1 MSSRKRTKPARKKA
15 ATKETAARKKRVTS
29 KAAPT
34 EPSAL
39 GLLYS
44 VGRSIKDD
52 TVALQLAERVV
63 IQEFGEGWR
72 VAPLG
77 KGARDYRAAQRTGK
91 KIPVG
96 KAWELARKLTKNRDV
111 FDAEP
116 DLVGPGLEP
125 HPDDLND
132 LAQVGPV
139 PAGGPDGPPLACTN
153 PPSYA
158 WSLSLCKVQ
167 NAWALQPPDPAV
179 GKGFGEGIVIGHP
192 DTGYTQHAEIW
203 ASDPSVNRLL
213 WSEGYNFFEHTNSPT
228 DLLNGGNP
236 GHGTGTSSV
245 IMAGADFT
253 QGDRVDG
260 VAPKA
265 RLIPLR
271 VTNTVIIWNFGHMAE
286 AIHYAIE
293 KKCHVVSISLGGLL
307 KSRTLERAIQRAVE
321 NGVVVLCAAG
331 NVWPW
336 VIYPARF
343 DEVIAVA
350 ACNCEKTIWRS
361 SAAGPAVDVTAP
373 GESVWVART
382 KRKGNV
388 LDYYRDRGSGTSF
401 AVATT
406 AGACALWLAYHGRGT
421 LIQKYGASN
430 IASVFKELVMK
441 SASTPTGW
449 NSDKHGAGILDAE
462 KLLQT
467 PLPDT
472 PHAAGMGIH
481 ANAIPAPATDM
492 DDIAAFFP
500 GVSRARVRSG
510 LARFLNATESQLRE
524 LLAEYGDEIL
534 FHVASNP
541 LVRAEIQ
548 RPPASPVAASPGMQA
563 RRGKQFERT
572 ASHAIKARARL

>member
-1 MSSRKRTKPARKKA
+1 MPPRKRAKPKSRKKA
-15 ATKETAARKKRVTS
+15 ATKKRAALKTKVSLKKLT
-29 KAAPT
+29 T
-34 EPSAL
+34 EPTAL
-39 GLLYS
+39 GILFS
-44 VGRSIKDD
+44 VGTSIRDD
-52 TVALQLAERVV
+52 AIALRIAKRAVT
-63 IQEFGEGWR
+63 QELSDTWK
-72 VAPLG
+72 VTPLG
-77 KGARDYRAAQRTGK
+77 KGARDYRATRRGK
-91 KIPVG
+91 AIPVG
-96 KAWELARKLTKNRDV
+96 KTWELSRKLKKNRDV

-116 DLVGPGLEP
+116 DLSGPGLEP
-125 HPDDLND
+125 LPDELPE

-153 PPSYA
+153 PPAYA
-158 WSLSLCKVQ
+158 WSLSLCNVQ
-167 NAWALQPPDPAV
+167 DAWTLAVPDSAV
-179 GKGFGEGIVIGHP
+179 GKARGEGILIGHP

-203 ASDPSVNRLL
+203 SSDPNVNRLL
-213 WSEGYNFFEHTNSPT
+213 FSEGRNFFENTNSPT

-253 QGDRVDG
+253 PGDRVDG

-265 RLIPLR
+265 KLIPLR
-271 VTNTVIIWNFGHMAE
+271 VTNTVIIWNFGHIAE

-293 KKCHVVSISLGGLL
+293 KQCHVISISLGGLL
-307 KSRTLERAIQRAVE
+307 KSHTLERAIQRAVE
-321 NGVVVLCAAG
+321 NGIVVLCAAG

-350 ACNCEKTIWRS
+350 ACNCEKKIWKS
-361 SAAGPAVDVTAP
+361 SASGSAVDVTAP

-382 KRKGNV
+382 ERTGNV
-388 LDYYRDRGSGTSF
+388 LNYFRERGSGTSF

-406 AGACALWLAYHGRGT
+406 AGVCALWLAYHGRST
-421 LIQKYGASN
+421 LIQKYGAPN

-441 SASTPTGW
+441 TAHTPTGW
-449 NSDKHGAGILDAE
+449 NSSKHGAGIVDAK
-462 KLLQT
+462 KLLQL

-472 PHAAGMGIH
+472 PHPAGMAIR
-481 ANAIPAPATDM
+481 ANTVPPPVTVMDEIAT
-492 DDIAAFFP
+492 FFP

-510 LARFLNATESQLRE
+510 LARFLDAKESQLPTI
-524 LLAEYGDEIL
+524 LAEYGDEIL

-548 RPPASPVAASPGMQA
+548 RNPAGPVAASPGMRA

-572 ASHAIKARARL
+572 ASPAIKARARL